1 LLRCQTLGPLLD
13 PADVPHG
20 VHRLRPDE
28 EAVAGLGRRRPP
40 ALDPILERPLEDVDD
55 LLARMLVSDRRRLR
69 VDFDAVL
76 DQLASEG
83 AEIVL
88 LERGVRLIPASRTAV
103 SLLVL
108 PPQDAETVASSSAV
122 RIRTPAAA

>member
-1 LLRCQTLGPLLD
+1 LLD

-55 LLARMLVSDRRRLR
+55 LLARMLVSIAGASGLISTRFWISSRPRALR
-69 VDFDAVL
+69 
-76 DQLASEG
+76 SCCWREG
-83 AEIVL
+83 
-88 LERGVRLIPASRTAV
+88 S
-103 SLLVL
+103 
-108 PPQDAETVASSSAV
+108 D
-122 RIRTPAAA
+122 